1 MIEERKR
8 KFTGIGLIAVGTLF
22 LFVTNHILI
31 GWEHVWPL
39 FPIGAGV
46 ALLRSYRARGS
57 GNALVLGLLGVLLGA
72 FLLLFSVGILDW
84 TRMGVLWPTIPI
96 LVGASMLAGRF
107 NEAERTSIVLEV
119 GIIVFGVV
127 AFTFTT
133 ETISPR
139 VAAPFVRFWPLV
151 LIVAGVVILKRHTGE
166 PAGGASTVSHDP
178 DMESVR
184 AVIDAVDKVEPSS
197 EPSEPPRQPAP

>member
-8 KFTGIGLIAVGTLF
+8 RVIGVGLIAVGTLF

-39 FPIGAGV
+39 FPIAAGAW
-46 ALLRSYRARGS
+46 LLRTFRSRG
-57 GNALVLGLLGVLLGA
+57 GANYLVLGLLGVLLGA
-72 FLLLFSVGILDW
+72 FLLLFSAGILDW
-84 TRMGVLWPTIPI
+84 TRMGVLWPTIPL

-107 NEAERTSIVLEV
+107 TEAERGSIILEI
-119 GIIVFGVV
+119 GIIVFALV
-127 AFTFTT
+127 AFSFTT
-133 ETISPR
+133 ETINPR

-151 LIVAGVVILKRHTGE
+151 LIVAGVVILKRHTDTPRGGVSRE
-166 PAGGASTVSHDP
+166 PHDP

-184 AVIDAVDKVEPSS
+184 AVIDAVDRAGTEDASPES
-197 EPSEPPRQPAP
+197 PRQPTP